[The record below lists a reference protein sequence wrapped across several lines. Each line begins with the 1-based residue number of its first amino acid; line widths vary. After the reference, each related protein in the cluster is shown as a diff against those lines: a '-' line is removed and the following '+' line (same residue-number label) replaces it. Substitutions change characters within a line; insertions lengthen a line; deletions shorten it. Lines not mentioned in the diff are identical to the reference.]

1 MKTIMKRYLMLLLYI
16 TFLFL
21 SIHYFAEQSA
31 EPIAE
36 DQSRLLPVKMKA
48 IKATDNTDEIQQAVL
63 DANSQGD
70 PIAIAGMQHSQGGH
84 TVYPDGILLDMKP
97 YNKILRFDVQ
107 KKTITIQSGATWR
120 EIQDYINPYGLALKV
135 SQSQNIFTIGGSISV
150 NAHGLDIQ
158 NGSLIDTIESLRLL
172 DANGEILTLS
182 SDQNPELFQAV
193 VGGYGLFGVILDVTL
208 KLTDDEMYEIHSEQL
223 QYDEY
228 SDYFNENVRADESMK
243 MHLARISL
251 SPDSFLEDMYVINY
265 QKMERE
271 GLPMEPQKLKQETL
285 IAVPKFFLGLARL
298 NEQGKR
304 VFWNTQKAYSAS
316 IDGKLMSRNNVMRS
330 DSEFMEY
337 SHPENTEVLQ
347 EYFVPVENFEAY
359 IDDLRETL
367 IDEEKFNLLN
377 ITIRYV
383 EKNEEAVLSY
393 AKEDMFSLV
402 LLINQGTDAKS
413 IEDTGR
419 VVRNMIDVTLDHG
432 GSYYLPYFGYP
443 TKEQMAEA
451 YPRTSEFFELKQEYD
466 PSGRFVNIF
475 YEEYKQ

>member
-1 MKTIMKRYLMLLLYI
+1 MKRYLMLFVYVTL
-16 TFLFL
+16 LFL
-21 SIHYFAEQSA
+21 SLHYFTEQSTG
-31 EPIAE
+31 PITE
-36 DQSRLLPVKMKA
+36 DRSRLLPVKMKA
-48 IKATDNTDEIQQAVL
+48 IKATDSTAEIQQVVL
-63 DANSQGD
+63 DANSEGD

-84 TVYPDGILLDMKP
+84 TEYPDGILLDMKP
-97 YNKILRFDVQ
+97 YNKILAFDAQ
-107 KKTITIQSGATWR
+107 EKTITVQSGATWR
-120 EIQDYINPYGLALKV
+120 DIQDYINPYGLALKV
-135 SQSQNIFTIGGSISV
+135 SQSQNIFTIGGSLSV
-150 NAHGLDIQ
+150 NAHGLDIRH
-158 NGSLIDTIESLRLL
+158 GSLIDTVESLRLL
-172 DANGEILTLS
+172 DANGKILTLS
-182 SDQNPELFQAV
+182 SEQNSELFQAV
-193 VGGYGLFGVILDVTL
+193 LGGYGLFGIILDVTL
-208 KLTDDEMYEIHSEQL
+208 RLTDDEMYEIHSEQL
-223 QYDEY
+223 QYDDY
-228 SDYFNENVRADESMK
+228 SDYFNENVKADDSVK

-251 SPDSFLEDMYVINY
+251 SPDSYLKDMYVINY
-265 QKMERE
+265 QA
-271 GLPMEPQKLKQETL
+271 MEPEGVPMDSQKLREETL

-304 VFWNTQKAYSAS
+304 TFWNTQKTYSAS
-316 IDGKLMSRNNVMRS
+316 IDGKVISRNNVMRS

-359 IDDLRETL
+359 VDDLRETL
-367 IDEEKFNLLN
+367 IDEEAFNLLN
-377 ITIRYV
+377 ITIRFV
-383 EKNEEAVLSY
+383 EKNEKAVLSY

-451 YPRTSEFFELKQEYD
+451 YPRTREFFDLKKKYD
-466 PSGRFVNIF
+466 PDERFMNIF

>member
-1 MKTIMKRYLMLLLYI
+1 MKRYLMLFVYV

-21 SIHYFAEQSA
+21 SIHYVIEQRA

-36 DQSRLLPVKMKA
+36 DRSRLLPVKMKA
-48 IKATDNTDEIQQAVL
+48 IKATDSTSEIKQVVH
-63 DANSQGD
+63 DANSDGD

-84 TVYPDGILLDMKP
+84 TEYPDGILLDMKP
-97 YNKILRFDVQ
+97 YNKILAFDAQ
-107 KKTITIQSGATWR
+107 KKTITVQSGATWR
-120 EIQDYINPYGLALKV
+120 DIQDHINPYGLALKV
-135 SQSQNIFTIGGSISV
+135 SQSQNIFTIGGSLSV
-150 NAHGLDIQ
+150 NAHGLDIRH
-158 NGSLIDTIESLRLL
+158 GSLIDTVESLRLL

-182 SDQNPELFQAV
+182 SEQNPELFQAV

-208 KLTDDEMYEIHSEQL
+208 RLTDDEMYEIHSEQL

-228 SDYFNENVRADESMK
+228 SDYFNENVRSDESMK

-251 SPDSFLEDMYVINY
+251 SPDSFLKDMYVINY
-265 QKMERE
+265 QEMEPNDV
-271 GLPMEPQKLKQETL
+271 PMEPQKLKEETL
-285 IAVPKFFLGLARL
+285 VAVPKFFLGLARL
-298 NEQGKR
+298 NEQGKKA
-304 VFWNTQKAYSAS
+304 FWNTQKTYSAS
-316 IDGKLMSRNNVMRS
+316 LDGKLISRNNVMRS

-367 IDEEKFNLLN
+367 IDEEDFNLLN
-377 ITIRYV
+377 ITIRFV
-383 EKNEEAVLSY
+383 ERNEKAVLSY

-419 VVRNMIDVTLDHG
+419 VVRNMIDVTLDHE

-451 YPRTSEFFELKQEYD
+451 YPRTREFFDLKKEYD
-466 PSGRFVNIF
+466 PNGRFMNIF

>member
-1 MKTIMKRYLMLLLYI
+1 MNRYLMLFVYI

-21 SIHYFAEQSA
+21 SIFYVTERSA

-48 IKATDNTDEIQQAVL
+48 IKATDSTDEIRQVVL
-63 DANSQGD
+63 DAKSQGD

-97 YNKILRFDVQ
+97 YNKILRFDAR

-120 EIQDYINPYGLALKV
+120 DIQDYINPYGLALKV
-135 SQSQNIFTIGGSISV
+135 SQSQNIFTVGGSLSV
-150 NAHGLDIQ
+150 NAHGLDIRH
-158 NGSLIDTIESLRLL
+158 GSLIDTVESLRLL
-172 DANGEILTLS
+172 NENGEILTLS
-182 SDQNPELFQAV
+182 PEQNPELFQAV

-228 SDYFNENVRADESMK
+228 SDYFNESVRADEKTK

-251 SPDSFLEDMYVINY
+251 SPDSFLTDMYVINY
-265 QKMERE
+265 QEMNQE

-304 VFWNTQKAYSAS
+304 VFWNTQKTYSVS
-316 IDGKLMSRNNVMRS
+316 IDGKLISRNNVMRS

-359 IDDLRETL
+359 IDDLRKTL
-367 IDEEKFNLLN
+367 IDEDQFNLLN

-383 EKNEEAVLSY
+383 EKNEKAVLSY

-402 LLINQGTDAKS
+402 LLINQGTDTQS

-451 YPRTSEFFELKQEYD
+451 YPRTGDFFDLKKEYD
-466 PSGRFVNIF
+466 PNGRFVNIF

>member
-1 MKTIMKRYLMLLLYI
+1 MKRYLMLLVYI

-21 SIHYFAEQSA
+21 SIHYFTEQSA

-48 IKATDNTDEIQQAVL
+48 IKATDSTSEIQQVIL
-63 DANSQGD
+63 DANSEGS

-97 YNKILRFDVQ
+97 YNKVLRFDAQ

-120 EIQDYINPYGLALKV
+120 DIQDYINPYGLALKV

-158 NGSLIDTIESLRLL
+158 NGSLIDTVESLRLL

-265 QKMERE
+265 QNMERE

-298 NEQGKR
+298 NEQGKK
-304 VFWNTQKAYSAS
+304 VFWKTQKTYSAS

-337 SHPENTEVLQ
+337 NHPENTEILQ

-367 IDEEKFNLLN
+367 IDEDEFNLLN

-443 TKEQMAEA
+443 TKGQMAEA
-451 YPRTSEFFELKQEYD
+451 YPRTSEFFDLKKEYD
-466 PSGRFVNIF
+466 PNGRFVNIF

>member
-1 MKTIMKRYLMLLLYI
+1 MKRYLMLLVYVTL
-16 TFLFL
+16 LFVSL
-21 SIHYFAEQSA
+21 HYFIDQRA
-31 EPIAE
+31 EPITE
-36 DQSRLLPVKMKA
+36 DRNRLLPVKMKA
-48 IKATDNTDEIQQAVL
+48 IKTTDSTAEIQQVVL
-63 DANSQGD
+63 DANSEED

-84 TVYPDGILLDMKP
+84 TEYPDGILLDMKP
-97 YNKILRFDVQ
+97 YNKILAFDAEE
-107 KKTITIQSGATWR
+107 KTITVQSGATWR
-120 EIQDYINPYGLALKV
+120 DIQDYINPYGLALKV
-135 SQSQNIFTIGGSISV
+135 SQSQNIFTIGGSLSV
-150 NAHGLDIQ
+150 NAHGLDIRH
-158 NGSLIDTIESLRLL
+158 GSLIDTVESLRLL

-182 SDQNPELFQAV
+182 PEQNTELFQAV
-193 VGGYGLFGVILDVTL
+193 VGGYGLFGIILDVTL
-208 KLTDDEMYEIHSEQL
+208 RLTDDEMYEIHSEQL
-223 QYDEY
+223 QYDDY
-228 SDYFNENVRADESMK
+228 SDYFNENVIADDSVK

-251 SPDSFLEDMYVINY
+251 SPDSYLKEMYVINY
-265 QKMERE
+265 QAMEPK
-271 GLPMEPQKLKQETL
+271 GVPMDPQKLREETL

-304 VFWNTQKAYSAS
+304 TFWNTQKTYSAS
-316 IDGKLMSRNNVMRS
+316 IDGKVISRNNVMRS

-347 EYFVPVENFEAY
+347 EYFVPVKNFEAY

-367 IDEEKFNLLN
+367 IDEEDFNLLN

-383 EKNEEAVLSY
+383 EKNEKAVLSY

-419 VVRNMIDVTLDHG
+419 VVRNMIDVTLDYG

-451 YPRTSEFFELKQEYD
+451 YPRTREFFDLKEEYD
-466 PSGRFVNIF
+466 PSGRFMNIF